1 MRQIQIIVGIGI
13 LVSHDGKVLITKRY
27 DPSHPA
33 AHLKWQLPGGKVE
46 FDETI
51 QEAVIREMQEEVSVT
66 VTIPN
71 YPPIVGSSLWKHPTI
86 HVQCMLIGYICRA
99 DGQTVK
105 ISCEETCDF
114 AWISPS
120 EIAHRDRL
128 PQALEFVMHAEGYI
142 RMLRSF
148 KNREKLKN

>member
-27 DPSHPA
+27 DPSQPE

-46 FDETI
+46 FGETI

-86 HVQCMLIGYICRA
+86 HVQCMLIGFICRA
-99 DGQTVK
+99 DGQTVT
-105 ISCEETCDF
+105 ISCEETSDF
-114 AWISPS
+114 AWINPA
-120 EIAHRDRL
+120 EIAQRDRL

-142 RMLRSF
+142 RMLKQYTR
-148 KNREKLKN
+148 KNSSK